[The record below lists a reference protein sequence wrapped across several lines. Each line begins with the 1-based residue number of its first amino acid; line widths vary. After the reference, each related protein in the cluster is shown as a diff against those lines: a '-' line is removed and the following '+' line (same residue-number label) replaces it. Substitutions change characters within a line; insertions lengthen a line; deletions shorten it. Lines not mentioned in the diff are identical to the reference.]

1 MISHKVAA
9 SFLAETEIPFSLSLE
24 GNPEAEE
31 YKRCS
36 VVFSIEGEVVVLVF
50 HSGTGVVDPPFFP
63 TKIAL
68 LNLYLLAKED
78 EEDEEQFLFLV
89 LLCEISLR
97 PSLRLLFV

>member
-1 MISHKVAA
+1 MISHKEAA
-9 SFLAETEIPFSLSLE
+9 SFLAETEISFSLSLQ
-24 GNPEAEE
+24 GNPEAVE
-31 YKRCS
+31 YKRCC
-36 VVFSIEGEVVVLVF
+36 VVFSIEGEDVVLVF

-63 TKIAL
+63 AKIAL

-78 EEDEEQFLFLV
+78 EDEDEQFLFLI